1 MINQA
6 IDFSMISGHA
16 SISTPRRPRPFPALA
31 RLRALRPGPELLFF
45 VAAYL
50 LYIGARWVFAGDPR
64 TAIGHAESIVAL
76 ERSTHIAV
84 EASVQRALDADTIS
98 WLLSN
103 VYLAAQLVVLPGALI
118 FLYHRARPIYRRL
131 RTTVIATWMIAVP
144 IHGLWPV
151 APPRL
156 ASMGIQDTVSD
167 NLVSL
172 SGHSTIF
179 YNAFAAVPS
188 LHVGFAFAVSF
199 ALAAALQAR
208 WAKTLVLLW
217 GPLVTLAVIAT
228 GNHFV
233 FDGAAG
239 LVVTLAGF
247 TAGSL
252 LPRLKVRR
260 GTTARPALATT

>member
-1 MINQA
+1 
-6 IDFSMISGHA
+6 MISGHA
-16 SISTPRRPRPFPALA
+16 SISTPRRHPWTALA

-64 TAIGHAESIVAL
+64 TAIDHADSIVAL

-84 EASVQRALDADTIS
+84 EASIQRALDADTVS

-118 FLYHRARPIYRRL
+118 FLYHRARPTYRRL

-156 ASMGIQDTVSD
+156 AGMGIQDTVSD
-167 NLVSL
+167 QLVSL

-208 WAKTLVLLW
+208 WAKT
-217 GPLVTLAVIAT
+217 
-228 GNHFV
+228 
-233 FDGAAG
+233 
-239 LVVTLAGF
+239 
-247 TAGSL
+247 
-252 LPRLKVRR
+252 
-260 GTTARPALATT
+260 ARPALGPARHPRGDRHRQPLRVRRSRGPRRHPGRLHRRRRCCRRFTCGDAEPGAPSSPPR

>member
-1 MINQA
+1 L
-6 IDFSMISGHA
+6 
-16 SISTPRRPRPFPALA
+16 PAE
-31 RLRALRPGPELLFF
+31 PLLFL
-45 VAAYL
+45 AAYL
-50 LYIGARWVFAGDPR
+50 LYIGARWVFAGDPGA
-64 TAIGHAESIVAL
+64 AIGHAQWIVGL
-76 ERSTHIAV
+76 EHSTHVTI
-84 EASVQRALDADTIS
+84 EASVQQAFDSDTAS

-103 VYLAAQLVVLPGALI
+103 VYMAAQLVVLPGSLI
-118 FLYHRARPIYRRL
+118 VLYHRARPIYRRL
-131 RTTVIATWMIAVP
+131 RSTVIATWMIAVP

-156 ASMGIQDTVSD
+156 AGIGIQDTVSD
-167 NLVSL
+167 QLVSL

-208 WAKTLVLLW
+208 WAKALVLLW

-233 FDGAAG
+233 FDAVAG
-239 LVVTLAGF
+239 LAVTLAGF
-247 TAGSL
+247 TAGAL
-252 LPRLKVRR
+252 VPRIQIRR
-260 GTTARPALATT
+260 RATARTALATT

>member
-1 MINQA
+1 MVSA
-6 IDFSMISGHA
+6 HSL
-16 SISTPRRPRPFPALA
+16 STTVRRPSLA
-31 RLRALRPGPELLFF
+31 RLRPHPELLFF
-45 VAAYL
+45 VGAYL

-64 TAIGHAESIVAL
+64 TAIEHAQWIVGL
-76 ERSTHIAV
+76 ERSTHVAI
-84 EASVQRALDADTIS
+84 EASVQGALSAPVVS

-118 FLYHRARPIYRRL
+118 LLYRRARPIYRRL

-156 ASMGIQDTVSD
+156 SGLGIRDTVSAQI
-167 NLVSL
+167 VPL

-208 WAKTLVLLW
+208 CAKALVLLW
-217 GPLVTLAVIAT
+217 GPLVTVAVIAT

-233 FDGAAG
+233 FDAVAG

-252 LPRLKVRR
+252 LPRVRFR
-260 GTTARPALATT
+260 RHSGSHPALATI